1 MFVQRQL
8 SKLNNARQGQSNPF
22 VSCHGFELLIGRPS
36 NIHSPF
42 TKTAKL
48 GKEQQA
54 HAESEE
60 ASADH
65 ESEEGGDEEQESEAK
80 RARAK

>member
-8 SKLNNARQGQSNPF
+8 WKLNNARHGHSNPF
-22 VSCHGFELLIGRPS
+22 VSCHGFELQIGHPS
-36 NIHSPF
+36 HSHTPF

-80 RARAK
+80 RARAE